1 MKKFF
6 EKITNKWLLKSTTTI
21 ILVAIVIACYIA
33 VNWGVKQIKIDDF
46 DFTTKKLYSL
56 SDATKDKLKE
66 LNTEV
71 TIQLI
76 NMSEQEYVLDYAD
89 KYKNVSDKIIIE
101 RIDDISTRVDLQEK
115 YGIDSTTPVIIV
127 KNGEKEKLLTTS
139 DLVTYDYTANKQVDA
154 TEEAITNG
162 IIEVTLEEKPHIYVL
177 ETNTYYDAEQS
188 LGFIAVELINES
200 NEVDMI
206 DILTTG
212 NVPEDCDCL
221 IITTLKQ
228 DFTEL
233 ERDKILEYI
242 NNGGKLLFLSSQNL
256 LTVETPNL
264 NQILAQYGVSIENG
278 IILEQDSKRMLSNTP
293 NIIIADTSASYMSN
307 IDMSLKILMQNAG
320 SIKFE
325 EAGKLE
331 ELGVTYETIA
341 TTSGKAFLRTDFNQD
356 TNSKTDKDSE
366 EGSFILGASVEKK
379 ISDEKTS
386 KLIIFSNEA
395 FASTQIVMLGN
406 SMDYFANVRNNKDVV
421 LNSVSH
427 LIERDETITIR
438 KAVETETYIVTEQE
452 DVIIKTIIFSLPVL
466 VIIVGIAVWI
476 YRKRKV

>member
-6 EKITNKWLLKSTTTI
+6 ENIANKWLLKATTTI
-21 ILVAIVIACYIA
+21 ILIAIVIASYIA
-33 VNWGVKQIKIDDF
+33 VNWGVKQIKIEDF
-46 DFTTKKLYSL
+46 DFTTKKIYSL

-66 LNTEV
+66 LDTEV
-71 TIQLI
+71 TIKLI
-76 NMSEQEYVLDYAD
+76 NMQDQEYILDYLD

-115 YGIDSTTPVIIV
+115 YGINNTTPLIIV
-127 KNGEKEKLLTTS
+127 KNDQKEKILTTS
-139 DLVTYDYTANKQVDA
+139 DLVTYDYSANKQVDA

-162 IIEVTLEEKPHIYVL
+162 IVEVTLEKKPHIYVL
-177 ETNTYYDAEQS
+177 ETNTYYDVEQS
-188 LGFIAVELINES
+188 LGFIATELINES
-200 NEVDMI
+200 NEVELL

-228 DFTEL
+228 DLTEF
-233 ERDKILEYI
+233 ERDKILEYA

-264 NQILAQYGVSIENG
+264 NQVLAQYGVSIERG
-278 IILEQDSKRMLSNTP
+278 IIFEQDSKRMLSNTP
-293 NIIIADTSASYMSN
+293 NIIIADARASYMSN

-320 SIKFE
+320 NIKFAE
-325 EAGKLE
+325 TKKLE

-341 TTSGKAFLRTDFNQD
+341 TTSEKAFIRTYFNQA
-356 TNSKTDKDSE
+356 TNSKTNKDSE
-366 EGSFILGASVEKK
+366 EGTYILGASVEKK

-438 KAVETETYIVTEQE
+438 KAVDAETYIVTEQE
-452 DVIIKTIIFSLPVL
+452 DVIIKTIIFSVPVL
-466 VIIVGIAVWI
+466 VIMIGIVVWI
-476 YRKRKV
+476 YRRRKI

>member
-6 EKITNKWLLKSTTTI
+6 EKITNKWLLKTTTTI
-21 ILVAIVIACYIA
+21 FLVAIVIACYIA

-46 DFTTKKLYSL
+46 DFTTKKIYSL
-56 SDATKDKLKE
+56 SNTTKDKLKE

-76 NMSEQEYVLDYAD
+76 NMSEQSYVLDYVN

-101 RIDDISTRVDLQEK
+101 RIDDISTRIDLQEK
-115 YGIDSTTPVIIV
+115 FGIDSTVPLIIV
-127 KNGEKEKLLTTS
+127 KNGEKEKILTTS
-139 DLVTYDYTANKQVDA
+139 DLITYDYSAKKQVDA

-162 IIEVTLEEKPHIYVL
+162 IIEVTIEEKPHIYVL
-177 ETNTYYDAEQS
+177 ETNTYYDAQQS
-188 LGFIAVELINES
+188 LGFIATQLINES
-200 NEVDMI
+200 NEVDLL
-206 DILTTG
+206 DILATG

-221 IITTLKQ
+221 IITTLKK

-242 NNGGKLLFLSSQNL
+242 NNGGKLLFLTSQNI

-264 NQILAQYGVSIENG
+264 NQVLAQYGISIEAG
-278 IILEQDSKRMLSNTP
+278 IILEQDTKKMLSNSP
-293 NIIIADTSASYMSN
+293 NIIIADASASYMSN

-320 SIKFE
+320 SVKFA
-325 EAGKLE
+325 EAEKLE

-356 TNSKTDKDSE
+356 TNSRTAKDSE
-366 EGSFILGASVEKK
+366 EGSFILGANVEKK

-395 FASTQIVMLGN
+395 FASTQVIMLG
-406 SMDYFANVRNNKDVV
+406 STMDYFANVRNNKDVV

-427 LIERDETITIR
+427 LIERNETITIR
-438 KAVETETYIVTEQE
+438 KAVDIDTYIVTDQE
-452 DVIIKTIIFSLPVL
+452 DVIIKTIIFTIPVL
-466 VIIVGIAVWI
+466 VIIIGISVWF

>member
-6 EKITNKWLLKSTTTI
+6 GKIANKWLLKATTTI
-21 ILVAIVIACYIA
+21 ILIAIVIASYIA

-46 DFTTKKLYSL
+46 DFTPKKIYSL

-66 LNTEV
+66 LNNEI

-76 NMSEQEYVLDYAD
+76 NMSDQEYVLDYAN
-89 KYKNVSDKIIIE
+89 KYKNISDKIIIE
-101 RIDDISTRVDLQEK
+101 RIDDISTRVDLQEE
-115 YGIDSTTPVIIV
+115 YGIKETTPLIVI
-127 KNGEKEKLLTTS
+127 KNGEKEKILTSS
-139 DLVTYDYTANKQVDA
+139 DLITYDYSANKNVDA

-162 IIEVTLEEKPHIYVL
+162 IIEVTLEEKPNIYVL
-177 ETNTYYDAEQS
+177 ETNTHYDAEES

-200 NEVDMI
+200 NKVDML

-212 NVPEDCDCL
+212 KVPDDCDCL

-256 LTVETPNL
+256 LKVETPNL
-264 NQILAQYGVSIENG
+264 NQVLEKYGVSIENG
-278 IILEQDSKRMLSNTP
+278 IILEQDTKKMLSNTP
-293 NIIIADTSASYMSN
+293 NIIIADASASYMSN

-325 EAGKLE
+325 EAEKLE

-341 TTSGKAFLRTDFNQD
+341 KTSGKAFLRTDFNQE

-366 EGSFILGASVEKK
+366 EGTYILGASVEKK
-379 ISDEKTS
+379 ISDDKTS

-438 KAVETETYIVTEQE
+438 KAVDAETYIVTDQE
-452 DVIIKTIIFSLPVL
+452 DVIIKTIIFCVPVI
-466 VIIVGIAVWI
+466 VIMVGIAVWM

>member
-6 EKITNKWLLKSTTTI
+6 GKIANKWLLKATTTI
-21 ILVAIVIACYIA
+21 ILIAIVIASYIA

-46 DFTTKKLYSL
+46 DFTPKKIYSL

-66 LNTEV
+66 LNNEI

-76 NMSEQEYVLDYAD
+76 NMSDQEYVLDYAN
-89 KYKNVSDKIIIE
+89 KYKNISDKIIIE

-115 YGIDSTTPVIIV
+115 YGIKETTPLIVI
-127 KNGEKEKLLTTS
+127 KNGEKEKILTSS
-139 DLVTYDYTANKQVDA
+139 DLITYDYSANKQVDA

-162 IIEVTLEEKPHIYVL
+162 IIEVTLEEKPNIYVL
-177 ETNTYYDAEQS
+177 ETNTHYDAEES

-200 NEVDMI
+200 NKVDML

-212 NVPEDCDCL
+212 KVPDDCDCL

-256 LTVETPNL
+256 LKVETPNL
-264 NQILAQYGVSIENG
+264 NQVLEKYGVSIENG
-278 IILEQDSKRMLSNTP
+278 IILEQDTKKMLSNTP
-293 NIIIADTSASYMSN
+293 NIIIADASASYMSN

-325 EAGKLE
+325 EAEKLE

-341 TTSGKAFLRTDFNQD
+341 TTSEKAFLRTDFEQE
-356 TNSKTDKDSE
+356 TKSRTDKDSE
-366 EGSFILGASVEKK
+366 EGTFILGANVEKK
-379 ISDEKTS
+379 ISDDKTS

-421 LNSVSH
+421 LNSVSY

-438 KAVETETYIVTEQE
+438 KAVDTETYIVTDQE
-452 DVIIKTIIFSLPVL
+452 DVIIKTIIFTVPVI
-466 VIIVGIAVWI
+466 VIMIGIAVWI
-476 YRKRKV
+476 YRKRRV